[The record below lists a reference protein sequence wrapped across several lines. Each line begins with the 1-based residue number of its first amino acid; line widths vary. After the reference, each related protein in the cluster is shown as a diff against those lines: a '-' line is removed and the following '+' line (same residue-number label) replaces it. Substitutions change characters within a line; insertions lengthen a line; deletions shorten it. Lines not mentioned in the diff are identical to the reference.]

1 MIVDLETLQKAHR
14 KVAALV
20 VRNQAYVPIF
30 ERLEREIAMLEAEGD
45 VISRARAVSAHYK
58 AVA

>member
-1 MIVDLETLQKAHR
+1 MSVDLENLRKAHR
-14 KVAALV
+14 RVAVLV
-20 VRNQAYVPIF
+20 VRNLAYAPIF

-45 VISRARAVSAHYK
+45 VISRARAASAHYK